1 MLEKELSE
9 NMMDL
14 DILPNNITSDF
25 TNENYKN
32 IISYLYNNT
41 KKKEYFPDLLE
52 FCLII
57 ALSFVV
63 SSEIGHTINIYLYD
77 NFSKIKKAKTF
88 EKLQKNFTYIVDILT
103 PSFKKYIKETDEL
116 NFNEEKYKK

>member
-1 MLEKELSE
+1 MF
-9 NMMDL
+9 
-14 DILPNNITSDF
+14 IV
-25 TNENYKN
+25 
-32 IISYLYNNT
+32 
-41 KKKEYFPDLLE
+41 
-52 FCLII
+52 

-63 SSEIGHTINIYLYD
+63 SSEIVHTINIYLYD

-116 NFNEEKYKK
+116 NFNEANYIFINKKKETIKQRKILLICLKI